1 MRDAVA
7 SERIKL
13 ATARSSVVL
22 AVLAAAV
29 PLALGVLVA
38 VSIPTDVSVSDDTI
52 ANRYNFAIAGLS
64 TSHVLLA
71 VLGALLIG
79 SEYRNNT
86 IRVTLAAE
94 PRRLRVHGAK
104 IVVMGVVG
112 VLIGIAAT
120 LSSFFAASAILGA
133 RGHGV
138 SVSDPGVLRALC
150 GAVLVAGL
158 YALVGLGVGT
168 IVRATAGAIT
178 ILVVWPV
185 IVEPILTG
193 FLPSVGKYFPF
204 SAATAAASPNG
215 TKDVLNP
222 YAGGAI
228 FLVFTVVL
236 LIAGG
241 AALSARDA

>member
-1 MRDAVA
+1 MRDAVH
-7 SERIKL
+7 SEGIKL
-13 ATARSSVVL
+13 ATARSSAVL
-22 AVLAAAV
+22 AVIAAVV

-38 VSIPTDVSVSDDTI
+38 VSIPTNVSGVDDTI
-52 ANRYNFAIAGLS
+52 ANRYSFATAGLG

-104 IVVMGVVG
+104 IVVMAVVG
-112 VLIGIAAT
+112 VVIGVVAT
-120 LSSFFAASAILGA
+120 VSSFFAASAILGA
-133 RGHGV
+133 RGRGV
-138 SVSDPGVLRALC
+138 SVSDPGVLRALI
-150 GAVLVAGL
+150 GAVVVAGL

-178 ILVVWPV
+178 FLVVWPV
-185 IVEPILTG
+185 IVEALLTG

-204 SAATAAASPNG
+204 SAATAALSPDGAKN
-215 TKDVLNP
+215 VLNP

-228 FLVFTVVL
+228 FLAFTLGV

-241 AALSARDA
+241 ALLSARDA